1 VRSQTQTNE
10 TSGVEP
16 SQTVLAAGAVVW
28 RRVADETELLVVHRP
43 KYDDWT
49 FPKGKIDRG
58 ERLPVTAVRETLEET
73 TVPIRLGLPLTAVR
87 YPLRKPRP
95 STKQVSYWI
104 GRPVGDGDIRL
115 EPNREID
122 AARWVRLDDVAEL
135 LTYDH
140 DCDLLDEFVQ
150 LHADRKADKTRPLV
164 VLRDTS
170 ARARSRWKDDDRQ
183 RPLTTRGLREA
194 QRLVP
199 LLDAYGI
206 TDVVSSSSAR
216 CVQTIEPYANH
227 LDADIVLDTG
237 LTEEEA
243 TRERVTR
250 TVAELVRSK
259 RAAVVCTHRPVLP
272 LVFEALG
279 IDPIPLEPS
288 QLVVVH
294 RRGRDVLATELHRA

>member
-1 VRSQTQTNE
+1 
-10 TSGVEP
+10 VE
-16 SQTVLAAGAVVW
+16 STQTVLAAGAVVW

-73 TVPIRLGLPLTAVR
+73 TVLIRLGLPLTAVR
-87 YPLRKPRP
+87 YPLSKPRP

-104 GRPVGDGDIRL
+104 GRPVGDGDITL

-122 AARWVRLDDVAEL
+122 TARWIRLDDVAEL

-140 DCDLLDEFVQ
+140 DRELLDEFVR
-150 LHADRKADKTRPLV
+150 LRADQKADKTWPLV
-164 VLRDTS
+164 VLRHTS
-170 ARARSRWKDDDRQ
+170 ARSRSRWKDDDRQ

-194 QRLVP
+194 GRLIP

-243 TRERVTR
+243 TRERVAG
-250 TVAELVRSK
+250 TVGHLVRSK
-259 RAAVVCTHRPVLP
+259 RAAAVCTHRPVLP

-294 RRGRDVLATELHRA
+294 RRGPDVLATELHRA